1 MPDVIPQIEKGK
13 TTRADLIGKLGDP
26 TSQSRDSEGNE
37 TLMFIEKAAIWEG
50 GAWGFVK
57 SRPIQSANA
66 DSSIEKW
73 GRDKLYNKRNLPK
86 YSDAKISVPIT

>member
-1 MPDVIPQIEKGK
+1 MTFVHRNTDVTLSVGLVFVLGGCVTFEPSGRVSTRTTKMPDVIPQIEKGK

-50 GAWGFVK
+50 GA
-57 SRPIQSANA
+57 
-66 DSSIEKW
+66 
-73 GRDKLYNKRNLPK
+73 
-86 YSDAKISVPIT
+86 

>member
-50 GAWGFVK
+50 GAWGFVNPGR
-57 SRPIQSANA
+57 SNLRMLTVQSKNGVVTNYTT
-66 DSSIEKW
+66 SETYQSTPM
-73 GRDKLYNKRNLPK
+73 RR
-86 YSDAKISVPIT
+86 

>member
-1 MPDVIPQIEKGK
+1 MTFVHRNTDVTLSVGLVFVLVGCVTFEPSGRVSTRTTKMPDVIPQIEKGK

-50 GAWGFVK
+50 GA
-57 SRPIQSANA
+57 
-66 DSSIEKW
+66 
-73 GRDKLYNKRNLPK
+73 
-86 YSDAKISVPIT
+86 